1 MSVGHLLSHLNYF
14 SLSHKIMDENQLNRA
29 LANLTDDNEAW
40 MAIEHLLNE
49 SSKHATLVALD
60 VALKGEDRVWQCG
73 YAQAIGDIHRT
84 LDKRRNGR
92 RSSLLIE
99 QLRILFDHLLNQ
111 FLSLG
116 DLGGGHYL
124 GKLR

>member
-1 MSVGHLLSHLNYF
+1 MIVGHLLSHIIYF
-14 SLSHKIMDENQLNRA
+14 MLFRKILDENQLNRA

-84 LDKRRNGR
+84 LDKRRKG
-92 RSSLLIE
+92 S
-99 QLRILFDHLLNQ
+99 
-111 FLSLG
+111 
-116 DLGGGHYL
+116 
-124 GKLR
+124 

>member
-1 MSVGHLLSHLNYF
+1 MIVGHLLSHIIYF
-14 SLSHKIMDENQLNRA
+14 MLFRKILDENQLNRA

-40 MAIEHLLNE
+40 LAIEHLLNE
-49 SSKHATLVALD
+49 SSKHATL

-73 YAQAIGDIHRT
+73 YAQAIGNIHRT
-84 LDKRRNGR
+84 LDKRRKGR

-111 FLSLG
+111 FLGLG

-124 GKLR
+124 GKLG

>member
-1 MSVGHLLSHLNYF
+1 MMVGHLLSHMNYF
-14 SLSHKIMDENQLNRA
+14 SLFHKIMDENQLNRA

-84 LDKRRNGR
+84 LVKRRKG
-92 RSSLLIE
+92 S
-99 QLRILFDHLLNQ
+99 
-111 FLSLG
+111 
-116 DLGGGHYL
+116 
-124 GKLR
+124 